1 MSQGANK
8 AAPTALDV
16 VPIAPKVAAI
26 CTSQEEEEEEEEEE
40 KEEEEEEEE
49 EREGGGR
56 GYQGETIEVAEAEQ
70 NLECR
75 SETVFWFRHPRRMQ
89 ATSLKD
95 VHERRGRRKWRAYC
109 ESQHAGG
116 KLNEQRKQHAQE

>member
-26 CTSQEEEEEEEEEE
+26 CTSQ
-40 KEEEEEEEE
+40 EEEEEEEE